1 MTIENIS
8 KIFMLGDLH
17 LGTRNNSMV
26 WKDDMIDFLDK
37 FVDNLPNHGFNE
49 DTDILM
55 LPGDIFHSREFLNV
69 MIGNAAMAAF
79 QRLTSVFK
87 RGVFVILGNHDVYMK
102 YNTDVHTLK
111 FFEKSYSNFHVFT
124 KPEVFEINGRHRFL
138 MLPWNDDGEELAKSI
153 NDNRDCDYLFCHM
166 DIHGFKYNK
175 AIRVDGGVLREDLL
189 SFKKVYAG
197 HLHHRQASGNVL
209 YLGTPYQL
217 DSGDMGTER
226 GYYVLNIIGDMMHEE
241 YFPNEWSPRFEMIEF
256 DELMEMT
263 FEEAARALNRNYV
276 SVAIP
281 NSSARNFS
289 LNAFD
294 EAMRQN
300 AITPRKIEFKPYDD
314 SYEIEEAT
322 FDATSDFNLA
332 TTAKVILEEKK
343 YSHSEAASI
352 LTYFNELHTI
362 ARNNDKETYRQ

>member
-1 MTIENIS
+1 
-8 KIFMLGDLH
+8 
-17 LGTRNNSMV
+17 
-26 WKDDMIDFLDK
+26 
-37 FVDNLPNHGFNE
+37 
-49 DTDILM
+49 
-55 LPGDIFHSREFLNV
+55 
-69 MIGNAAMAAF
+69 
-79 QRLTSVFK
+79 
-87 RGVFVILGNHDVYMK
+87 
-102 YNTDVHTLK
+102 
-111 FFEKSYSNFHVFT
+111 
-124 KPEVFEINGRHRFL
+124 
-138 MLPWNDDGEELAKSI
+138 
-153 NDNRDCDYLFCHM
+153 
-166 DIHGFKYNK
+166 
-175 AIRVDGGVLREDLL
+175 
-189 SFKKVYAG
+189 
-197 HLHHRQASGNVL
+197 
-209 YLGTPYQL
+209 
-217 DSGDMGTER
+217 
-226 GYYVLNIIGDMMHEE
+226 
-241 YFPNEWSPRFEMIEF
+241 MIEF

-276 SVAIP
+276 SVVIP